1 MRKSIQIEDIM
12 TLEQIAEKIGVSVD
26 VIEKWRIKGMPVIKI
41 DKFVKAYYP
50 RVMEWLINQEEK
62 TSSD

>member
-41 DKFVKAYYP
+41 DKFVKVYYP
-50 RVMEWLINQEEK
+50 RVLEWLINQEEK

>member
-50 RVMEWLINQEEK
+50 RVLEWLINQEEK
-62 TSSD
+62 TSPD

>member
-1 MRKSIQIEDIM
+1 
-12 TLEQIAEKIGVSVD
+12 VSVD

-41 DKFVKAYYP
+41 DKFVKAYYL

>member
-1 MRKSIQIEDIM
+1 MRKSIQIEDII